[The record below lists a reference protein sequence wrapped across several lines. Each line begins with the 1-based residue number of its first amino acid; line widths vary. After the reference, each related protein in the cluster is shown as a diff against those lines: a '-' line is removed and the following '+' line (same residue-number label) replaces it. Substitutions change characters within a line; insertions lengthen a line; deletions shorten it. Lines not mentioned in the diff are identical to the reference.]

1 MHSTHRSLTA
11 AALADEFDANGE
23 RYPDREIALERKALE
38 EDVAK
43 RAWMAD
49 SAVQL
54 AGRIPTSV
62 FALGDL
68 AGNH

>member
-1 MHSTHRSLTA
+1 MHSHSRALNA
-11 AALADEFDANGE
+11 ADLSDDFDEPRPARELAM
-23 RYPDREIALERKALE
+23 ERKAME

-49 SAVQL
+49 SALQL

-68 AGNH
+68 ATVR